1 MTAFVLHLGGAVGAA
16 ELELGVFFLVGLLG
30 GAHCLGMC
38 GPLVT
43 VYADRMT
50 ADSPREDLLSLR
62 EVRQHALFNA
72 GRTVSYA
79 TLGGLFGLAGALLFD
94 AASTVTSVS
103 TTVRVVTGVAVGL
116 FILGVGAKYAAGRH
130 GSHGVLSG
138 GVFASLYAR
147 FTDHVDDWVNGPG
160 IVGLG
165 LVHGLLPCPLLY
177 PAFLYV
183 FARGSPTTGVLAL
196 AALGLGTFPTLFLYG
211 TVIQSVDATHRDRLH
226 RALGV
231 AFLVLGWMPLAHAL
245 TLAGVQGVPHLE
257 LPIYQPLAALA
268 ALP

>member
-1 MTAFVLHLGGAVGAA
+1 MTWLLHLGGGVTAGTV
-16 ELELGVFFLVGLLG
+16 ELAVFFLVGLLG

-50 ADSPREDLLSLR
+50 TDSPREDVLTLR

-79 TLGGLFGLAGALLFD
+79 ALGGLFGLAGALLFD
-94 AASTVTSVS
+94 ATSLVSSVS
-103 TTVRVVTGVAVGL
+103 TAVRIVTGGAVGL
-116 FILGVGAKYAAGRH
+116 FILAVGVRYASGRQ
-130 GSHGVLSG
+130 GSHALLSG
-138 GVFASLYAR
+138 GPFARLYAR
-147 FTDHVDDWVNGPG
+147 FADRLDDWVNGPG

-177 PAFLYV
+177 PAFLYA

-211 TVIQSVDATHRDRLH
+211 TVVQSVGPTHRQRLH

-231 AFLVLGWMPLAHAL
+231 AFLVLGWIPLSHAL
-245 TLAGVQGVPHLE
+245 MLAGVEGVPHL
-257 LPIYQPLAALA
+257 PVPFYQPLAVVVGVG
-268 ALP
+268 

>member
-1 MTAFVLHLGGAVGAA
+1 MSWLLHLEAGLSAGTI
-16 ELELGVFFLVGLLG
+16 ELAVFFLVGLLG

-43 VYADRMT
+43 VYADRMQT
-50 ADSPREDLLSLR
+50 DAPREDRLTTR

-94 AASTVTSVS
+94 ATRVVTSVS
-103 TTVRVVTGVAVGL
+103 TGVRVVTGVAVGL
-116 FILGVGAKYAAGRH
+116 FILAVGAKYATGRQ
-130 GSHGVLSG
+130 GSHALLTAGP
-138 GVFASLYAR
+138 FARLYAR
-147 FTDHVDDWVNGPG
+147 FADHVDDWVNGPG

-183 FARGSPTTGVLAL
+183 FARGSPTVGVLGL
-196 AALGLGTFPTLFLYG
+196 ASLGLGTFPTLFLYG
-211 TVIQSVDATHRDRLH
+211 TVVQSVSATHRERLH

-231 AFLVLGWMPLAHAL
+231 AFLVMGWMPLAHAL
-245 TLAGVQGVPHLE
+245 TLAGVEGVPHLE
-257 LPIYQPLAALA
+257 VPFYQPLFALVGVG
-268 ALP
+268 